1 MLLLCL
7 GLVNHQCFNV
17 YGWSF
22 LYNVLYLLHISF
34 VASGSADVATASTVT
49 LCDSPQAR
57 EENRYFSSGGVS
69 NRKQEGQYVSRP
81 RFSLLC

>member
-22 LYNVLYLLHISF
+22 LYVLYLLYISF